1 MKKLSLFA
9 LAAAG
14 LFFAACSSD
23 DSVADEQFNQY
34 DLIEGQSAWISVG
47 IALPGE
53 PTTRANED
61 LNDGVAA
68 EYEVKDAVLVLF
80 KGANEDDA
88 ELVKEYNIT
97 ATWAEE
103 TGDQVPGH
111 GTNSDVAGEV
121 SRTST
126 KIVQEI
132 ESPNLGATDNLYGYV
147 ILNAKDNLTISY
159 TAGTKFSAFKK
170 NVFKAIGIANESKG
184 FGAIGTAGLVM
195 TSVPISN
202 LPGGTSDPVGAEVT
216 TLAKID
222 KSAIYPTQAAAVA
235 GTSAACIYVERAAV
249 KVQVEVASTAAQIE
263 LPSESLVLV
272 KVEGDELTGKNPST
286 EGWYEFNG
294 VLSTDTE
301 VQAEKAYYKTAVG
314 TKLDYTFDGWALG
327 NVNYGGAAGAGY
339 YNTRQF
345 NTDWLS
351 YFNEVTANATSYYKY
366 RMVGETNFF
375 ATGHAVAYRTY
386 FGEDVNFSGSAGLL
400 NAQLTDAQY
409 TLPVTGTNYT
419 YTYENTFDENSQIWK
434 NTTYVGVKA
443 TIAGGDFYT
452 IEGQPNTRLL
462 ETDLPSVVAAN
473 HNDVISA
480 ARTAIIQAITADLGK
495 AKAESILNSGRADDA
510 QIKNVSFS
518 IVPAVT
524 FGERGTDGSVAYTF
538 KLTLDNVKVLV
549 GDATTYAE
557 ATDADKTAL
566 NTLVATTLNT
576 ENNGVAKIYKFVGG
590 VTYYSTRIAHFGDV
604 ETKWSAPAAAYNDYA
619 KIYPLNGQSIH
630 ETPIVYGADRANAW
644 LGRWGIVRN
653 NWYKLTI
660 DAINGLG
667 SPVPE
672 DYSGEAGNTP
682 DDNPEPSY
690 FIAAHI
696 HILPWAVRNQS
707 VTF

>member
-1 MKKLSLFA
+1 
-9 LAAAG
+9 
-14 LFFAACSSD
+14 
-23 DSVADEQFNQY
+23 
-34 DLIEGQSAWISVG
+34 
-47 IALPGE
+47 
-53 PTTRANED
+53 
-61 LNDGVAA
+61 
-68 EYEVKDAVLVLF
+68 
-80 KGANEDDA
+80 
-88 ELVKEYNIT
+88 
-97 ATWAEE
+97 
-103 TGDQVPGH
+103 
-111 GTNSDVAGEV
+111 
-121 SRTST
+121 
-126 KIVQEI
+126 
-132 ESPNLGATDNLYGYV
+132 
-147 ILNAKDNLTISY
+147 
-159 TAGTKFSAFKK
+159 
-170 NVFKAIGIANESKG
+170 
-184 FGAIGTAGLVM
+184 
-195 TSVPISN
+195 
-202 LPGGTSDPVGAEVT
+202 
-216 TLAKID
+216 
-222 KSAIYPTQAAAVA
+222 
-235 GTSAACIYVERAAV
+235 
-249 KVQVEVASTAAQIE
+249 
-263 LPSESLVLV
+263 
-272 KVEGDELTGKNPST
+272 
-286 EGWYEFNG
+286 
-294 VLSTDTE
+294 
-301 VQAEKAYYKTAVG
+301 
-314 TKLDYTFDGWALG
+314 
-327 NVNYGGAAGAGY
+327 VNYGGDAGAGY

-480 ARTAIIQAITADLGK
+480 ARTAIIQAITVDLGK
-495 AKAESILNSGRADDA
+495 AKAESTLNKDRADDA

-524 FGERGTDGSVAYTF
+524 LGERGTDGSVAYTF

-576 ENNGVAKIYKFVGG
+576 VNTGVAKIYKFVGG

-660 DAINGLG
+660 DAIHGLG

-672 DYSGEAGNTP
+672 DYNGEAGNTP

-696 HILPWAVRNQS
+696 HILPWAVRNQHI
-707 VTF
+707 TF